1 MAFETRGNGS
11 YYYRKERENGRVR
24 SVYVGNGETARLIAM
39 LDAAYADERE
49 TKREVERAKRAEI
62 EAHDAALDELS
73 RLADAVAA
81 GVLLVAG
88 FHTHKRQWRRY
99 YGLAYTEKK
108 GNIATGDDAKMTN
121 KSATLTTTQS
131 RDDKQIS
138 AEFIALVSSVNTGKP
153 KPADVEKIKR
163 MMSDHDDLKLWQ
175 HFAGLAESCELT
187 MLEFASCVPAGLAIL
202 WSERQAEMRQDLG
215 CGDAPDAE
223 KYLISHVA
231 LCYLRLMIVEFQL
244 TLKLSGDHNINVGV
258 YMEKRLTD
266 AQKRYTRAVE
276 TLAKVRTLSAA
287 TRLIESRTAAASAA
301 RSVNSL
307 RAMKLITE

>member
-1 MAFETRGNGS
+1 
-11 YYYRKERENGRVR
+11 
-24 SVYVGNGETARLIAM
+24 
-39 LDAAYADERE
+39 
-49 TKREVERAKRAEI
+49 
-62 EAHDAALDELS
+62 
-73 RLADAVAA
+73 
-81 GVLLVAG
+81 
-88 FHTHKRQWRRY
+88 
-99 YGLAYTEKK
+99 
-108 GNIATGDDAKMTN
+108 MTN

-131 RDDKQIS
+131 CDDKQIS

-202 WSERQAEMRQDLG
+202 WGGRQAQMRRDLG
-215 CGDAPDAE
+215 YHDAPDAE
-223 KYLISHVA
+223 KYPISHVA
-231 LCYLRLMIVEFQL
+231 LCYLRLMIAEFQL